1 MLNKVAEDTT
11 KNLLLRCSLSHRTGA
26 GPFLFGLVATTFVN
40 RENYLVD
47 PITGLYDAD
56 SPVVARVPS
65 MFRLLGTIYAVCGF
79 LGASILISPSEEE
92 KRTELALTSIEKGE
106 NTPINTANRN
116 VYGEAVTSEKSSAA
130 NSAFVKGRGHQRYG
144 SRVKFETRFELT
156 TEQMIRD
163 SICWL
168 LIATKICTGVAGFYV
183 AATYKSFGQTGITD
197 DHFITVIGCF
207 GCLSSGISR
216 LLWGATADKL
226 GHFRTLEIASY
237 ASPIFLVIYTLTVQ
251 SKICYGL
258 NVVLLFGLWGAN
270 YCLLPTIA
278 SFLFGDKHMGTNYG
292 FIFLVFG
299 LSCTFIID
307 AVGASGM
314 SFQALNWVFVVIGF
328 IGAGLCSQIR
338 YLTTKVADEKALK
351 HHRATSS
358 VGSMI

>member
-1 MLNKVAEDTT
+1 M
-11 KNLLLRCSLSHRTGA
+11 
-26 GPFLFGLVATTFVN
+26 GPFLFGLIATTFVN
-40 RENYLVD
+40 KENYLVD
-47 PITGLYDAD
+47 PGTGLYDAD

-65 MFRLLGTIYAVCGF
+65 MFRLLGTVYGVCGF
-79 LGASILISPSEEE
+79 LGASILFSPSDEE
-92 KRTELALTSIEKGE
+92 KRPGLSMTNIENGE
-106 NTPINTANRN
+106 STPIATSTS
-116 VYGEAVTSEKSSAA
+116 VYGEAVSSEKTDATKPSS
-130 NSAFVKGRGHQRYG
+130 FIKGRGHQRYG

-168 LIATKICTGVAGFYV
+168 LIATKICTGVSGFYV
-183 AATYKSFGQTGITD
+183 AATYKSFGQSGISD
-197 DHFITVIGCF
+197 DHFITVIGCL
-207 GCLSSGISR
+207 GCLSSGVSR
-216 LLWGATADKL
+216 LLWGATSDEI
-226 GHFRTLEIASY
+226 GHFKTLEIASY
-237 ASPIFLVIYTLTVQ
+237 ASPIFLVVYTLTVR
-251 SKICYGL
+251 SKLCYGL
-258 NVVLLFGLWGAN
+258 NVVILFALWGAN
-270 YCLLPTIA
+270 YCLLPAIA

-307 AVGASGM
+307 VAGASGM
-314 SFQALNWVFVVIGF
+314 SFQALNWMFVFIGF